1 MSFRQLTHGPS
12 FIEYR
17 ALVFNKTYVWEMRV
31 ENEFAGGTVAHLVVL
46 SPHSE
51 KVLGSIP
58 ARDAVGAG
66 GVLPPS
72 RHQCPGLSVWS
83 LHVLPVSPRVGTLTK
98 NMQESWSLNCL
109 PLASRGA

>member
-1 MSFRQLTHGPS
+1 MSVSFRQLTHGPS

-66 GVLPPS
+66 GVLPPP
-72 RHQCPGLSVWS
+72 RHQCPYPRRGWRKGLSVWS

-98 NMQESWSLNCL
+98 NMQ
-109 PLASRGA
+109 